1 MLSTCVGQ
9 QVTAHFGGLRFRSVH
24 ACGSGTF
31 CAGSA
36 LPRARATQLSKRGA
50 AAPGPQCC
58 RGMVT
63 VLRVARVVYASGC
76 GGHQV
81 RCAAYGGGVV
91 AASGLCRVSFVCRWA
106 CRHGGGFRCRVGVLH
121 PEMAGAGRC
130 GRGHTAGF
138 RIFCCAQ
145 ASATCGRGPFLAV
158 VRASVSIV
166 CLFAR
171 LCPRTRVCCCS
182 ARQLP
187 AAAPGSCVGAFLTL
201 PLAKPRAALPQC
213 WGSVPRGGGGQWLAV
228 GAFDLLLVDGG
239 IGRALRGAVLR
250 RRGKS
255 VVDFPRNNC
264 SCRGW
269 VAAVEQIGGVPR

>member
-1 MLSTCVGQ
+1 TAPMLSTCVGQ

-158 VRASVSIV
+158 VRASVVLLAEATVFAWHLLAFMFVSRHTSEAGLRICLRRSCLLLSGVSWVSIRN
-166 CLFAR
+166 CHLIA
-171 LCPRTRVCCCS
+171 S
-182 ARQLP
+182 ED
-187 AAAPGSCVGAFLTL
+187 
-201 PLAKPRAALPQC
+201 
-213 WGSVPRGGGGQWLAV
+213 LAV
-228 GAFDLLLVDGG
+228 VYVVTLFEDGNELRDDQTNILVRCADTSY
-239 IGRALRGAVLR
+239 L
-250 RRGKS
+250 
-255 VVDFPRNNC
+255 
-264 SCRGW
+264 
-269 VAAVEQIGGVPR
+269 